1 MLSSSE
7 ERVLEQILE
16 NLNQGIVYVDQE
28 RKIRLCNKKAKEIT
42 GIAFGAHDSH
52 EAGRIADGDVCLL
65 YTSHSA
71 AGRPHPT
78 GGAGRTETP
87 TAAHKGTVI
96 DDRKHFTP
104 QHGGT
109 AL

>member
-42 GIAFGAHDSH
+42 GITTDDIGFYAFF
-52 EAGRIADGDVCLL
+52 
-65 YTSHSA
+65 
-71 AGRPHPT
+71 
-78 GGAGRTETP
+78 GGYPGKYFKNRMLQ
-87 TAAHKGTVI
+87 
-96 DDRKHFTP
+96 R
-104 QHGGT
+104 
-109 AL
+109 